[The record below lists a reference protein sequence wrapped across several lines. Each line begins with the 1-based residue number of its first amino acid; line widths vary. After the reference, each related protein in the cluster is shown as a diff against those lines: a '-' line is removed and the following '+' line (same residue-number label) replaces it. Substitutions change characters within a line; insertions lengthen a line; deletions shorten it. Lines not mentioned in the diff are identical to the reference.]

1 MCVTG
6 QLQHTRHLVLHKVD
20 PEPQLDSQ
28 EGKVHVFFF
37 YFMYL
42 LLIEYAFKISP
53 VDLFVL
59 SYVF

>member
-28 EGKVHVFFF
+28 EGKVNVFFIILCTF
-37 YFMYL
+37 CSLNLHLRFL
-42 LLIEYAFKISP
+42 QLTCLR
-53 VDLFVL
+53 
-59 SYVF
+59 

>member
-28 EGKVHVFFF
+28 DGKVDVFILF
-37 YFMYL
+37 YVPF
-42 LLIEYAFKISP
+42 
-53 VDLFVL
+53 VD
-59 SYVF
+59 